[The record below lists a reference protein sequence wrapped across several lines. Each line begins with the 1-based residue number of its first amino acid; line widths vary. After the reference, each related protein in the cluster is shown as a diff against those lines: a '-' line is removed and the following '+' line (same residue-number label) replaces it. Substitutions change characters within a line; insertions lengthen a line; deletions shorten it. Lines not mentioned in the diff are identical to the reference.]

1 MKEVNPFDPKE
12 YTLLT
17 AEKAANWKDTPHD
30 GACLFHA
37 LYQSY
42 RIAHWLPNAGLIE
55 SGADMRTKICEY
67 IRDNGAL
74 FQAQHS
80 AMIRAKAAVLLKT
93 PMEAVTYEEALPVYC
108 RMMRREAEWGGY
120 PEIDAAARMLNVM
133 VHEFRVPGESGAR
146 HTALLHATFYPIQSQ
161 LDNKAERKQEYRL
174 LGALFQCCSWSQA
187 APRRWRGAA
196 RGAQPQVRPADGAEH
211 AERRAADA
219 ARHLR
224 AAERGRSAAHSEPRK
239 DRRVVAI
246 CTLARAS
253 ARASEDTPVGA
264 SRRAWP
270 ARSTS
275 ARVFGIVG
283 WVAYQTLADMGLF

>member
-93 PMEAVTYEEALPVYC
+93 PMEAVTYEESLPVYC
-108 RMMRREAEWGGY
+108 KMMRGVAEWGGY
-120 PEIDAAARMLNVM
+120 P
-133 VHEFRVPGESGAR
+133 
-146 HTALLHATFYPIQSQ
+146 
-161 LDNKAERKQEYRL
+161 
-174 LGALFQCCSWSQA
+174 
-187 APRRWRGAA
+187 
-196 RGAQPQVRPADGAEH
+196 
-211 AERRAADA
+211 
-219 ARHLR
+219 
-224 AAERGRSAAHSEPRK
+224 
-239 DRRVVAI
+239 
-246 CTLARAS
+246 
-253 ARASEDTPVGA
+253 
-264 SRRAWP
+264 
-270 ARSTS
+270 
-275 ARVFGIVG
+275 
-283 WVAYQTLADMGLF
+283 